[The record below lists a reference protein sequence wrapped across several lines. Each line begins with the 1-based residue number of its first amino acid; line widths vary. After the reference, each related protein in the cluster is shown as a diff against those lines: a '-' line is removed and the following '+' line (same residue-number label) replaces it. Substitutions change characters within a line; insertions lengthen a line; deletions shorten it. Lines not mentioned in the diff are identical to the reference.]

1 MHVGRRA
8 SSLTYAVRAN
18 TLLNMQTLILNPQ
31 ALSQWLMDQPP
42 LGHKD
47 PRPNMARLDFCP
59 ACRDILPN
67 PVPLT
72 SRHILNVVHIPNR
85 ISGMYLK
92 TAWLWKAPESTRA
105 SASS

>member
-1 MHVGRRA
+1 M
-8 SSLTYAVRAN
+8 
-18 TLLNMQTLILNPQ
+18 NPQ

-72 SRHILNVVHIPNR
+72 SRHILNVAHIPNH

-92 TAWLWKAPESTRA
+92 TAWLWKAPESMRA
-105 SASS
+105 SANS